1 MDPVQTLHDFTLNL
15 LGDPT
20 ALASFG
26 QDPQAALAAA
36 GLGDIS
42 AADVHEVM
50 PLVLDYVPVDNLT
63 ALGQLPQAGD
73 LTGVLADGPQGA
85 IEQLQALTASFGL
98 PAVDTAS
105 LPALPALPELP
116 AVGSLPVVGDL
127 PLGAVPAL
135 PALPTLPGATL
146 PAVPALPALPGV
158 SALPGLG
165 EVQNAVAGVT
175 ALAQGPA
182 SSFAFGNDLSNGLDS
197 DAVAKAGG
205 IASGAASQVQHL
217 GGDVVGAV
225 EHASPVD
232 LAGLTSQV
240 PDVAGLTSQL
250 PDVAG
255 LTSHLPDVA
264 GLTSQVPDISG
275 LTSQLPDVSGAT
287 APVGDLAGHL
297 TEAGGGVAG
306 HVSDLAGH
314 LTEPVG
320 HLTGALSPAGLEH
333 AAGSLVNG
341 AQSAVHTPDLGARAD
356 TGTDAVHSG
365 TDAVHSGT
373 DAGVGAVHD
382 TVSTVT
388 APLHDALGGLGLHAG
403 VESQHGGG
411 DLHISL

>member
-50 PLVLDYVPVDNLT
+50 PLVLDYVPVDNLA
-63 ALGQLPQAGD
+63 ALGNLPQAGD
-73 LTGVLADGPQGA
+73 LTGALSDGPQGA

-98 PAVDTAS
+98 PAVDVPSLPAVPE
-105 LPALPALPELP
+105 LPALPVLGDLP
-116 AVGSLPVVGDL
+116 VGDL
-127 PLGAVPAL
+127 PVGAVPAL
-135 PALPTLPGATL
+135 PALPAMPGASQ

-158 SALPGLG
+158 PALPGLG
-165 EVQNAVAGVT
+165 EVQSTLAGVT
-175 ALAQGPA
+175 ALAQSPA
-182 SSFAFGNDLSNGLDS
+182 SSFSFGNDLSNGLDS
-197 DAVAKAGG
+197 DAVSKASGL
-205 IASGAASQVQHL
+205 ATGAASQVQHL

-232 LAGLTSQV
+232 LGGLTSQV
-240 PDVAGLTSQL
+240 
-250 PDVAG
+250 
-255 LTSHLPDVA
+255 PDVA

-297 TEAGGGVAG
+297 TEAGGGIAG

-320 HLTGALSPAGLEH
+320 HLGGTLSPAGLEH
-333 AAGSLVNG
+333 AAGSLVHG
-341 AQSAVHTPDLGARAD
+341 VQSAVPAPDLGERAD
-356 TGTDAVHSG
+356 TGTDAVHTG

-373 DAGVGAVHD
+373 DAGVDAVHD

-388 APLHDALGGLGLHAG
+388 APLHDALGDLGLHAG

>member
-15 LGDPT
+15 LGDPA

-63 ALGQLPQAGD
+63 SLGHLPQAGD

-98 PAVDTAS
+98 PAVDAPS
-105 LPALPALPELP
+105 LPALPAIGDLPVGDLPVGDLPIGAVPGLPALPALP
-116 AVGSLPVVGDL
+116 
-127 PLGAVPAL
+127 
-135 PALPTLPGATL
+135 GATL
-146 PAVPALPALPGV
+146 PAQPGVPAIPALPGV
-158 SALPGLG
+158 PALPGLG
-165 EVQNAVAGVT
+165 EVQNTVAGVT
-175 ALAQGPA
+175 ALAQSPA
-182 SSFAFGNDLSNGLDS
+182 SSFSFGNDLSNGLDS

-205 IASGAASQVQHL
+205 LANGAASQVQHL

-232 LAGLTSQV
+232 VSGLTSQV
-240 PDVAGLTSQL
+240 PDV
-250 PDVAG
+250 
-255 LTSHLPDVA
+255 
-264 GLTSQVPDISG
+264 SG
-275 LTSQLPDVSGAT
+275 LTSQIPDVTGAT

-297 TEAGGGVAG
+297 TEAGGGIAG

-314 LTEPVG
+314 LTAPVG
-320 HLTGALSPAGLEH
+320 HLAGALSPAGLEH
-333 AAGSLVNG
+333 AAGSLAHG
-341 AQSAVHTPDLGARAD
+341 AQSAVPTPDLGERAD
-356 TGTDAVHSG
+356 SGTDAVHTG
-365 TDAVHSGT
+365 TDAGYTGADAVHSGT

-411 DLHISL
+411 DLHLSL